1 MTESTGAHQQALAV
15 EQRWGHPGRK
25 WEALRARVADEG
37 IQKFADV
44 QDDWLDLLW
53 TLDQYRIARVPP
65 IGMGKPTQSAPKR
78 LEGVY
83 RGKGHWFAELLAL
96 LLGNRTNQI
105 LAPRSK
111 VRGFSQN
118 HQIDIAWPASHT
130 PGEALEDPR
139 ICVETKLTGAPPYGD
154 TGARG
159 AMSDW
164 SNRRKELK
172 FAATDLKL
180 ARRETETQIDHW
192 GVWREGAPPLTFFLW
207 AARLRPKDSVEKMA
221 KEARALVDTYLEGA
235 GIFAYQERSI
245 LDGYEP
251 VAVPFESRVTSM
263 DDVLHRVASHIKHIV
278 QTEGARP
285 AVHRPAKR
293 TIATDQIED
302 DNDD

>member
-1 MTESTGAHQQALAV
+1 MTEPTGADQAALVV
-15 EQRWGHPGRK
+15 EQQWGHPGRK
-25 WEALRARVADEG
+25 WAILRAQVADEG
-37 IQKFADV
+37 VQEFASV
-44 QDDWLDLLW
+44 QDRWLDLLW
-53 TLDQYRIARVPP
+53 TLDQFRIARVPP
-65 IGMGKPTQSAPKR
+65 IGMGKAGQSPAKR

-83 RGKGHWFAELLAL
+83 RGKGHWFADLLAL

-118 HQIDIAWPASHT
+118 HQIDIAWPAAHL

-139 ICVETKLTGAPPYGD
+139 VCVETKLTGAPAYGD
-154 TGARG
+154 TRARG

-180 ARRETETQIDHW
+180 ARREVDTQIDHW
-192 GVWREGAPPLTFFLW
+192 GVWRESAPPLTFFLW
-207 AARLRPKDSVEKMA
+207 AARLRPDDSVERMA

-235 GIFAYQERSI
+235 GIFAYQERAE
-245 LDGYEP
+245 LAGYEP
-251 VAVPFESRVTSM
+251 VPVPFESRVTSM

-278 QTEGARP
+278 QVEGPSPQVQRP
-285 AVHRPAKR
+285 DKR
-293 TIATDQIED
+293 TVDTEQIQSDSEG
-302 DNDD
+302 